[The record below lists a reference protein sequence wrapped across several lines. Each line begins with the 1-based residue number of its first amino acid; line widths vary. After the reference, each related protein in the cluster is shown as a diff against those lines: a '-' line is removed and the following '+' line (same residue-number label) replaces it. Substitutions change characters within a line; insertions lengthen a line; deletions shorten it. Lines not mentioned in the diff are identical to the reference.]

1 MTSGRRALLWVVLV
15 GLAVVF
21 AAPIIAM
28 IVLSLQADESVV
40 AVDQGSIR
48 AFIPRSISLQNYQD
62 ALNRRGAARSLVNTG
77 LITFV
82 TVGAGLVVNSMCAFA
97 LARLRWPGRRAVLAG
112 VVALMIV
119 PFQTLAVPLLLIVN
133 RFGWLD
139 TYHVQIIPFVANPFY
154 IFLFYLSFAEL
165 SSEIEEAAILDGAGR
180 WTIYRRMVVPLSR
193 PIFATV
199 AVLHGLAI
207 WGSFLWPLM
216 VTPRTRCSAGHRR
229 DAGVRRRKPCGRHF
243 RVCEHDHA
251 AGADPVLDL
260 PAGIH
265 RFCRRPTDLG
275 RVSCGVSGHHPL
287 RTLPDPRRRTGHA
300 YRLTHPSQP
309 TRSMSAP
316 MRLAN
321 RSRFRGLARAV
332 VS

>member
-1 MTSGRRALLWVVLV
+1 VTSGRRALLWVVLV

-216 VTPRTRCSAGHRR
+216 VTRGPDVRPVTVAMQVFAGGSPAGDTFAFANMITLPVLILFLIFQRGFIGSVAGRQISAG
-229 DAGVRRRKPCGRHF
+229 
-243 RVCEHDHA
+243 
-251 AGADPVLDL
+251 
-260 PAGIH
+260 
-265 RFCRRPTDLG
+265 
-275 RVSCGVSGHHPL
+275 
-287 RTLPDPRRRTGHA
+287 
-300 YRLTHPSQP
+300 
-309 TRSMSAP
+309 
-316 MRLAN
+316 
-321 RSRFRGLARAV
+321 
-332 VS
+332 